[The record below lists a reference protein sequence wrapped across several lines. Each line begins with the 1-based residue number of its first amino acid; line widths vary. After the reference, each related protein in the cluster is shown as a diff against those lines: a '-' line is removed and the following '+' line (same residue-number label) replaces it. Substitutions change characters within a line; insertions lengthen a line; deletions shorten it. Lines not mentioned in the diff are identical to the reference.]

1 MLTELISECTDYD
14 FKSDLESEKPRSWLK
29 SVSAFANG
37 TGGTLFFGIKSPD
50 NVPGLANPQAVSD
63 KISELVNERISPR
76 PIYSL
81 KPIKEGETVVL
92 ALSVPPG
99 RSTPYYYRA
108 DGVCVAYIR
117 SGNES
122 VECPPHILNELVLKG
137 EGKTYDLVVTGYRKS
152 DFSFS
157 ILQSAFYERTMTRF
171 KENDFVSFGLVDQEG
186 MLTNAGLLLADS
198 NPIRHSRLF
207 ATQWNGENKVGE
219 EEVVDDREF
228 SGSLLKQY
236 NEALSFFR
244 THTKNKWHKEAGET
258 VYEPDYDEEA
268 IAEALV
274 NGIVHR
280 DYNNPGAEVC
290 LNIYADRIEITS
302 PGGMFSGEKV
312 PEHVDYEMESMRRN
326 PVIADLFWRMR
337 LMNRR
342 GSGLENI
349 TEKTNRL
356 FHDGTNHVTYSVSPS
371 FFRVRIENANFVATE
386 KNEKKISI
394 SADRAGTILSIMRAN
409 PRATVPEIS
418 SQTGIP
424 ERTIFREIAL
434 LKNHGRL
441 KVEGNT
447 SAKIWVVVD

>member
-1 MLTELISECTDYD
+1 MLKELISECTDYD
-14 FKSDLESEKPRSWLK
+14 FKSNLESEKPRSWLK

-37 TGGTLFFGIKSPD
+37 TGGTLFFGVKSPD
-50 NVPGLANPQAVSD
+50 DIPGIAEPQVASD
-63 KISELVNERISPR
+63 RISELVNERISPK

-81 KPIKEGETVVL
+81 RPIREGNAVVL
-92 ALSVPPG
+92 ALFVPPG

-137 EGKTYDLVVTGYRKS
+137 EGKTYDLVATGYRKS
-152 DFSFS
+152 DYSFS
-157 ILQSAFYERTMTRF
+157 ILQSMFYERTMTRF
-171 KENDFVSFGLVDQEG
+171 KENDFVSFGLADQDG

-198 NPIRHSRLF
+198 NPIRHCRLF
-207 ATQWNGENKVGE
+207 ATQWNGTNKVGE
-219 EEVVDDREF
+219 EEVLDDREF

-244 THTKNKWHKEAGET
+244 IHTRSRWHKEAGET

-274 NGIVHR
+274 NGIIHR

-356 FHDGTNHVTYSVSPS
+356 FHDGKNHVIYSVSPS
-371 FFRVRIENANFVATE
+371 FFRVRIDNANYEAGEEQAE
-386 KNEKKISI
+386 KT
-394 SADRAGTILSIMRAN
+394 ALPTDRATAILSIMRVN
-409 PRATVPEIS
+409 PRATMQELS
-418 SQTGIP
+418 AETGIP
-424 ERTIFREIAL
+424 ERTISREIAL
-434 LKNHGRL
+434 LKENGRL
-441 KVEGNT
+441 KVKGKT
-447 SAKIWVVVD
+447 SAKTWVVVD